1 MLLAGIAMFVSEND
15 IHADSRTGQIPQFR
29 LSETSS
35 VWDALSGAI
44 ESERPLPLDS
54 LEAEAAVYRHRLRD
68 DIQASSQWGI
78 GDTGGLTLV
87 FIDGNPTAVIDGKAG
102 ENTFSL
108 PAMEAGTTV
117 EIFIARGS
125 SLTGDIGKVEM
136 IESTGNAVEL
146 CGWRNFPVPDDYSF
160 AASLTYSTDAP
171 VEGPTYYRGNFSVS
185 APADTYL
192 DLSTWGQGTVYVNG
206 YRVGTFS
213 KREPTLS
220 LSASS
225 QRAGV
230 NEIIILDV
238 IGPERPDV
246 RGVASSGAAGRLR
259 AGLPCELMSDM
270 IVAEGELIAEGWKE
284 VEFDFPVNTR
294 YIVFEIEGTEGT
306 SSLAEVR
313 IVGPGINRVSQERW
327 KVAHASSE
335 TPEDGYAEN
344 IFDMDES
351 TLWKPAKEESMPQTV
366 AIDMGSPFG
375 VTGVQMLMYDVK
387 GKNKPGCHY
396 RIYAL

>member
-1 MLLAGIAMFVSEND
+1 MLLVGIAMFVSESD
-15 IHADSRTGQIPQFR
+15 IHAESRTGQIPQFR

-44 ESERPLPLDS
+44 ESECPLPLDS
-54 LEAEAAVYRHRLRD
+54 LGADAAVYRHRVRN
-68 DIQASSQWGI
+68 DIPASSQWCI
-78 GDTGGLTLV
+78 GDTGGLALV

-102 ENTFSL
+102 KHTFSL

-117 EIFIARGS
+117 EIFVARGS
-125 SLTGDIGKVEM
+125 SLTGEIGKVEM
-136 IESTGNAVEL
+136 TGSAGDAVEL
-146 CGWRNFPVPDDYSF
+146 SGWRNFPVPDDYSF

-171 VEGPTYYRGNFSVS
+171 VEGPTYYRGNFNVTT
-185 APADTYL
+185 PADTYL

-206 YRVGTFS
+206 YRVGAFS
-213 KREPTLS
+213 KKEPTLS

-225 QRAGV
+225 QRAGD
-230 NEIIILDV
+230 NEIIVFDV

-246 RGVASSGAAGRLR
+246 RGVVSPGAVGRLR
-259 AGLPCELMSDM
+259 AGLPCELTPDM
-270 IVAEGELIAEGWKE
+270 IVAEGELTADGWKE
-284 VEFDFPVNTR
+284 VEFAFPVNTR
-294 YIVFEIEGTEGT
+294 YIAFEIDGADGVT
-306 SSLAEVR
+306 SLAEVR

-351 TLWKPAKEESMPQTV
+351 TRWKPAKEESMPQTV
-366 AIDMGSPFG
+366 VIDMGSSFG
-375 VTGVQMLMYDVK
+375 VTGVQMLMPDSETGQK
-387 GKNKPGCHY
+387 KRCRY

>member
-1 MLLAGIAMFVSEND
+1 MLLVGIAMFVFESD
-15 IHADSRTGQIPQFR
+15 IHADSRTGQISQFR

-35 VWDALSGAI
+35 VWDALSRAI

-54 LEAEAAVYRHRLRD
+54 LGAEAAVYRHRVREA
-68 DIQASSQWGI
+68 IPASSQWCI
-78 GDTGGLTLV
+78 GDTDGLILV
-87 FIDGNPTAVIDGKAG
+87 FIDGNPIAVTDGKA
-102 ENTFSL
+102 EKHTFSL
-108 PAMEAGTTV
+108 PAMETGTTV
-117 EIFIARGS
+117 EIFVARGS
-125 SLTGDIGKVEM
+125 SLTGKIGKVAM
-136 IESTGNAVEL
+136 TGSAGDAVEL
-146 CGWRNFPVPDDYSF
+146 SGWRNFPVPDDYSF
-160 AASLTYSTDAP
+160 AASLTYSTDVP
-171 VEGPTYYRGNFSVS
+171 VEGPTYYRGKFNVT

-206 YRVGTFS
+206 YRVGSFS
-213 KREPTLS
+213 KKEPALS
-220 LSASS
+220 LSASL
-225 QRAGV
+225 QRAGD
-230 NEIIILDV
+230 NEIIVFDV

-246 RGVASSGAAGRLR
+246 RSVASPGAAGRLR
-259 AGLPCELMSDM
+259 AGLPCELTPDM
-270 IVAEGELIAEGWKE
+270 IVAEGELTADGWQE

-294 YIVFEIEGTEGT
+294 YIVFEIDGTKDT

-366 AIDMGSPFG
+366 GIDMGSSFG
-375 VTGVQMLMYDVK
+375 VTGVQMLMYGSQV
-387 GKNKPGCHY
+387 KNKPGCHY